1 MHLAKQNKNSH
12 LQKKAHQIA
21 SLQNQICEGKN
32 IKLNEDKIQIIMS
45 SLSLED
51 LFWVL
56 DYIERK
62 QLVKHI

>member
-1 MHLAKQNKNSH
+1 MHLAKQNKNLH
-12 LQKKAHQIA
+12 LQRKALQIA
-21 SLQNQICEGKN
+21 SLQNQICEGKD
-32 IKLNEDKIQIIMS
+32 IKLNKDKIQMIMS

>member
-21 SLQNQICEGKN
+21 SLQNQICEGKD
-32 IKLNEDKIQIIMS
+32 IKLNEDKIQMIMS

>member
-1 MHLAKQNKNSH
+1 MHLAKQNKNLY
-12 LQKKAHQIA
+12 LQRKALQIA
-21 SLQNQICEGKN
+21 SLQNQICEGKD
-32 IKLNEDKIQIIMS
+32 IKLNEDKIQMIMS

-51 LFWVL
+51 LFLVL

>member
-1 MHLAKQNKNSH
+1 MHLAKQNKNLH
-12 LQKKAHQIA
+12 LQRKALQIA
-21 SLQNQICEGKN
+21 SLQNQICEGKD
-32 IKLNEDKIQIIMS
+32 IKLNEDKIQMIMS

-51 LFWVL
+51 LFLVL

>member
-1 MHLAKQNKNSH
+1 MHLAKQNKNLH
-12 LQKKAHQIA
+12 LQRRALQIA
-21 SLQNQICEGKN
+21 SLQNQICEGKD
-32 IKLNEDKIQIIMS
+32 IKLNEDKIQMIMS

>member
-1 MHLAKQNKNSH
+1 MHLAKQNKNLH
-12 LQKKAHQIA
+12 LQRKALQIA
-21 SLQNQICEGKN
+21 SLQNQICEGN
-32 IKLNEDKIQIIMS
+32 DIKLNEDKIQMIMS

>member
-1 MHLAKQNKNSH
+1 MHLAKQNKNLH

-21 SLQNQICEGKN
+21 TLQNQICEGKD
-32 IKLNEDKIQIIMS
+32 IKLNENKIQMIMS
-45 SLSLED
+45 SLPLED

>member
-1 MHLAKQNKNSH
+1 MHLAKENKNLH
-12 LQKKAHQIA
+12 LQRKALQIA
-21 SLQNQICEGKN
+21 SLQNQICEGKD
-32 IKLNEDKIQIIMS
+32 IKLNEDKIQMIMS

>member
-1 MHLAKQNKNSH
+1 MHLAKQNKNLH
-12 LQKKAHQIA
+12 LQKKALQIA
-21 SLQNQICEGKN
+21 SLQNQICEGKD
-32 IKLNEDKIQIIMS
+32 IKLNEDKIQMIMS

-56 DYIERK
+56 DYIEMK

>member
-1 MHLAKQNKNSH
+1 MHLAKQNKNLY
-12 LQKKAHQIA
+12 LQRKALQIA
-21 SLQNQICEGKN
+21 SLQNQICEGKD
-32 IKLNEDKIQIIMS
+32 IKLNENKIQIIMS

>member
-1 MHLAKQNKNSH
+1 MHLAKQNKNLH
-12 LQKKAHQIA
+12 LQRRALQIA
-21 SLQNQICEGKN
+21 SLQNQICEGKD
-32 IKLNEDKIQIIMS
+32 IKLNEDKIQMIMS

-56 DYIERK
+56 DYMERK

>member
-12 LQKKAHQIA
+12 LQRKALQIA
-21 SLQNQICEGKN
+21 SLQNQICEGKD
-32 IKLNEDKIQIIMS
+32 IKLNEDKIQMIMS

>member
-1 MHLAKQNKNSH
+1 MHLAKQNKNLH
-12 LQKKAHQIA
+12 LQKKALQIA
-21 SLQNQICEGKN
+21 SLQNQICEGKD
-32 IKLNEDKIQIIMS
+32 IKLNEDKIQMIMS

>member
-1 MHLAKQNKNSH
+1 MHLAKQNKNLH
-12 LQKKAHQIA
+12 LQRKALQIA
-21 SLQNQICEGKN
+21 SLQNQICEGKD
-32 IKLNEDKIQIIMS
+32 IKLNEDKIQMIMS

>member
-32 IKLNEDKIQIIMS
+32 IKLNEDEIQMIMS

>member
-1 MHLAKQNKNSH
+1 MHLAKQNKNLH

-21 SLQNQICEGKN
+21 NLQNQICEGKN
-32 IKLNEDKIQIIMS
+32 IKLNEDEIQIIMS

>member
-1 MHLAKQNKNSH
+1 MHLAKQNKNLH
-12 LQKKAHQIA
+12 LQRKALQIA
-21 SLQNQICEGKN
+21 SLQNQICEGKD
-32 IKLNEDKIQIIMS
+32 IKLNEDKIQMIMS

-51 LFWVL
+51 LFLVI

>member
-1 MHLAKQNKNSH
+1 MHLAKQNKNLH
-12 LQKKAHQIA
+12 LQSKARQIA
-21 SLQNQICEGKN
+21 SLQNQICEGKD

>member
-1 MHLAKQNKNSH
+1 MHLAKQNKDLH
-12 LQKKAHQIA
+12 LQRKALQIA
-21 SLQNQICEGKN
+21 SLQNQICEGKD
-32 IKLNEDKIQIIMS
+32 IKLNEDKIQMIMS

>member
-21 SLQNQICEGKN
+21 SLQNQICEGKD
-32 IKLNEDKIQIIMS
+32 IKLNENKIQMIMS

>member
-1 MHLAKQNKNSH
+1 MHLAKQNKNLH
-12 LQKKAHQIA
+12 LQRRALQIA
-21 SLQNQICEGKN
+21 SLQNQICEGKE
-32 IKLNEDKIQIIMS
+32 IKLNEDKIQMIMS

>member
-1 MHLAKQNKNSH
+1 MHLAKQNKNLH
-12 LQKKAHQIA
+12 LQEKAHQIA

-32 IKLNEDKIQIIMS
+32 IKLNEDEIQIIMS

>member
-21 SLQNQICEGKN
+21 SLQNQICEGKD
-32 IKLNEDKIQIIMS
+32 IKLNEDKIQMIMS

-51 LFWVL
+51 LCWVL

>member
-32 IKLNEDKIQIIMS
+32 IKLNEDKIQMIMS

>member
-1 MHLAKQNKNSH
+1 MHLAKQNKNLH

-21 SLQNQICEGKN
+21 NLQNQICEGKD
-32 IKLNEDKIQIIMS
+32 IKLNEDKIQMIMS

>member
-1 MHLAKQNKNSH
+1 MYLAKQNKNLH

-21 SLQNQICEGKN
+21 NFQNQICEGKD
-32 IKLNEDKIQIIMS
+32 IKLNENKIQMIMS

>member
-1 MHLAKQNKNSH
+1 MHLTKQNKDLH
-12 LQKKAHQIA
+12 LQRKALQIA
-21 SLQNQICEGKN
+21 SLQNQICEGKD
-32 IKLNEDKIQIIMS
+32 IKLNEDKIQMIMS

>member
-1 MHLAKQNKNSH
+1 MHLAKQNKNLH
-12 LQKKAHQIA
+12 LQRKALQIA

-32 IKLNEDKIQIIMS
+32 IKLNEDKIQMIMS

>member
-1 MHLAKQNKNSH
+1 MHLAKENKNLY
-12 LQKKAHQIA
+12 LQRKALQIA
-21 SLQNQICEGKN
+21 NLQNQICEGKD
-32 IKLNEDKIQIIMS
+32 IKLNENKIQMIMS

>member
-1 MHLAKQNKNSH
+1 MHLAKQNKNLY
-12 LQKKAHQIA
+12 LQSKAHQIA
-21 SLQNQICEGKN
+21 NLQNQICEGKD
-32 IKLNEDKIQIIMS
+32 IKLNENKIQMIMS
-45 SLSLED
+45 SLPLED

>member
-32 IKLNEDKIQIIMS
+32 IKLNEDEIQIIMS

>member
-1 MHLAKQNKNSH
+1 MHLAKQNKNLY
-12 LQKKAHQIA
+12 LQRKALQIA
-21 SLQNQICEGKN
+21 SLQNQICEGKD
-32 IKLNEDKIQIIMS
+32 IKLNEDKIQMIMS